1 MRLTVLSVAYPF
13 APVGRDAVGG
23 AEQVLA
29 TMDEALVRRG
39 HRSIVIAAEGSR
51 VAGALVPTP
60 RFDGELDEP
69 TRRTAWVWHRAAV
82 ERVLRDERVD
92 LVHMHGID
100 FHAYLPLVSPPV
112 LVTLH
117 LPLSWYPPEALRP
130 KRRGVHL
137 HCVSAS
143 QHAACPPDVALREH
157 VPNGVSLGALRPMD
171 HKRSFVMALGR
182 ICPEK
187 GFHLAL
193 DAAALARVPL
203 VLAGQVY
210 RYETHER
217 YFREQI
223 QPRLAATRRFIG
235 PIDVERKRELLS
247 AARCLLVPSLVAET
261 SSLVA
266 MEALACGTPVVAFGG
281 GALSEIVEHGR
292 TGFIVRDARE
302 MAEAIHAA
310 SALRPSECRRAA
322 EERFSS
328 DAMVRRYLSVY
339 ERLTHECQRERVDE
353 VEVSPA

>member
-1 MRLTVLSVAYPF
+1 MRLSVLSVAYPF

-23 AEQVLA
+23 AEQVLT

-39 HRSIVIAAEGSR
+39 HRSVVIAAEGSR
-51 VAGALVPTP
+51 AAGTLVATP
-60 RFDGELDEP
+60 RFDGELDDA
-69 TRRTAWVWHRAAV
+69 TRRTAWVWHRGAID
-82 ERVLRDERVD
+82 RVLREERVD
-92 LVHMHGID
+92 VVHMHGVD
-100 FHAYLPLVSPPV
+100 FHAYLPPVGPPV

-117 LPLSWYPPEALRP
+117 LPLSWYPREALRP
-130 KRRGVHL
+130 ARRGVHL

-143 QHAACPPDVALREH
+143 QRAACPPGVALSED
-157 VPNGVSLGALRPMD
+157 VPNGVSLDALRPAEP
-171 HKRSFVMALGR
+171 KRNFAMALGR

-187 GFHLAL
+187 GFHVAL

-210 RYETHER
+210 RYEAHER

-223 QPRLAATRRFIG
+223 VPRLGASRRFIG
-235 PIDVERKRELLS
+235 QVDLERKRELLA

-266 MEALACGTPVVAFGG
+266 MEALACGTPVVAFAG
-281 GALSEIVEHGR
+281 GALTEIVEHGR

-310 SALRPSECRRAA
+310 AFLRPSECRRAA

-328 DAMVRRYLSVY
+328 DSMVRRYLSLY
-339 ERLTHECQRERVDE
+339 EQIAHDSRRDRLDE
-353 VEVSPA
+353 AEASTA